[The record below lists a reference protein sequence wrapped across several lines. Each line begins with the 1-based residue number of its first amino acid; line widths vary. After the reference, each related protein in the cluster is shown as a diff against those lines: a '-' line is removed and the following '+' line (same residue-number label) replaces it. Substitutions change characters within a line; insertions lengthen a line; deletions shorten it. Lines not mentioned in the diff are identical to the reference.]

1 MIIAVNFSFYLFYFI
16 FLLLKLKKI
25 ESPGYKRLTY
35 PFERGHRMAER
46 IIKYSEEY
54 GEVP

>member
-1 MIIAVNFSFYLFYFI
+1 MIIAVNFSFYLFCFI
-16 FLLLKLKKI
+16 IKIKKKI

-35 PFERGHRMAER
+35 LFERGHQMAER